1 MRVPLIYPD
10 EKEDYKEQLDL
21 LEQRTRSPKIMRK
34 DKLRHLQ
41 REGKI
46 NFDDGAKKGGM
57 NESQLSMT
65 MGSVISQE
73 PVTPTH
79 PGAGDNHL

>member
-1 MRVPLIYPD
+1 MDIV
-10 EKEDYKEQLDL
+10 EN
-21 LEQRTRSPKIMRK
+21 RTNSPKIIRK

-46 NFDDGAKKGGM
+46 NFDEQGKKGGM

-65 MGSVISQE
+65 MGSVGSLE
-73 PVTPTH
+73 APTPT
-79 PGAGDNHL
+79 

>member
-1 MRVPLIYPD
+1 M
-10 EKEDYKEQLDL
+10 
-21 LEQRTRSPKIMRK
+21 
-34 DKLRHLQ
+34 Q

-65 MGSVISQE
+65 MGSVASAE
-73 PVTPTH
+73 APTPTH
-79 PGAGDNHL
+79 PGGGDHHLEVGGMGIGEGAELTVVTGGGGGQMTDA